1 MNHLFFIA
9 ASYGLGVLVP
19 AGFGVAAFIR
29 MGTARRKLAAID
41 PRANRP
47 GASPRQRSAA

>member
-9 ASYGLGVLVP
+9 ASYALGVVVP
-19 AGFGVAAFIR
+19 AGFGIAAFVR

-41 PRANRP
+41 PRQHRR
-47 GASPRQRSAA
+47 GA